1 MVKLMNILRRR
12 RNQGLKNRL
21 VFVMLLTYLMPAP
34 SQAVNMSQLKRNSGF
49 RAMVIAIANMNIAM
63 LQATL
68 NPHDKTRRHN
78 VAVAYSMMPL
88 AITALAK
95 EFKSNKLHDDD
106 FQFVQGILGGFVQ
119 KDLHSKVEEFM
130 KNPSQ
135 QNIPQVGAS
144 FPQEALKQAEET
156 YIVANREKSLLNI
169 TNEDGT
175 PKQVTPGGPSD
186 LADLNSRS
194 IGQSAQA
201 SRDSKSK
208 ANENYTIVANKSK
221 SLLNSSEQDE
231 SSLGGSQKFKEEISQ
246 DVLRAESIKPVDR
259 NPASAVRN
267 LTPASSQEDG
277 LDKEFF
283 KDKKKPSSKEVDKNP
298 RKPRRGNRLKTSQ
311 NFSAQRTHLVSYLLK
326 ALTRKAAASGGTP
339 APGGWWQTLRTIGA
353 QALHD
358 FQIRRDGFQ
367 LGVQH
372 EAARQRAAA
381 HRPGDDDNP
390 RSPCQNGDCGGGGGG
405 GGGGGAADILFGLAA
420 MIAAAA
426 PMVAAGVQANT
437 DKQIAQTNANTA
449 MTNANTQAQLQK
461 YTVDQQTGLA
471 QFQAEATQKIAAE
484 KNNKEMHQLGIQL
497 NELKNSREQQAALV
511 REERQLA
518 QYNLEREI
526 ELQQQLAQQR
536 IQEAQRQRLSDEV
549 AQGLSTNLQNVRDPG
564 QRLEISRV
572 PVLGGTPGAQPST
585 AIAGAGSNL
594 SRLGNSARVNG
605 PQLGGGAA
613 GGVAGAN
620 PSLRGGIAIS
630 STGQALKTSAQPSA
644 SLQTITSSRALKSNP
659 NSSSAQT
666 LLVSAQAGGVQIRG
680 ANFNP
685 RAALSSSNLK
695 GRGIA
700 QIALGS
706 TRALKQRIKPAKNE
720 PLEIYENS
728 IASVITQNPS
738 VVSVVEVRAG
748 NGHGVLKT
756 DNQGGRGIRKGGANN
771 AAAGSIR
778 KGGADDEE
786 TE

>member
-1 MVKLMNILRRR
+1 MNILRRR

-34 SQAVNMSQLKRNSGF
+34 SQAVNMSQLKGNSGF

-311 NFSAQRTHLVSYLLK
+311 NFSAQRTHLVS
-326 ALTRKAAASGGTP
+326 
-339 APGGWWQTLRTIGA
+339 
-353 QALHD
+353 
-358 FQIRRDGFQ
+358 
-367 LGVQH
+367 
-372 EAARQRAAA
+372 
-381 HRPGDDDNP
+381 
-390 RSPCQNGDCGGGGGG
+390 
-405 GGGGGAADILFGLAA
+405 
-420 MIAAAA
+420 
-426 PMVAAGVQANT
+426 
-437 DKQIAQTNANTA
+437 
-449 MTNANTQAQLQK
+449 
-461 YTVDQQTGLA
+461 
-471 QFQAEATQKIAAE
+471 
-484 KNNKEMHQLGIQL
+484 
-497 NELKNSREQQAALV
+497 
-511 REERQLA
+511 
-518 QYNLEREI
+518 
-526 ELQQQLAQQR
+526 
-536 IQEAQRQRLSDEV
+536 
-549 AQGLSTNLQNVRDPG
+549 
-564 QRLEISRV
+564 
-572 PVLGGTPGAQPST
+572 
-585 AIAGAGSNL
+585 
-594 SRLGNSARVNG
+594 
-605 PQLGGGAA
+605 
-613 GGVAGAN
+613 
-620 PSLRGGIAIS
+620 
-630 STGQALKTSAQPSA
+630 
-644 SLQTITSSRALKSNP
+644 
-659 NSSSAQT
+659 
-666 LLVSAQAGGVQIRG
+666 
-680 ANFNP
+680 
-685 RAALSSSNLK
+685 
-695 GRGIA
+695 
-700 QIALGS
+700 
-706 TRALKQRIKPAKNE
+706 
-720 PLEIYENS
+720 
-728 IASVITQNPS
+728 
-738 VVSVVEVRAG
+738 
-748 NGHGVLKT
+748 
-756 DNQGGRGIRKGGANN
+756 
-771 AAAGSIR
+771 
-778 KGGADDEE
+778 
-786 TE
+786 